1 MLSLTMLM
9 LHVIVMLGSV
19 HMLRLRVEAQGVGIS
34 CWLIVRRLIMLLLTV
49 KCF

>member
-19 HMLRLRVEAQGVGIS
+19 HMLRLRVLASAAG
-34 CWLIVRRLIMLLLTV
+34 
-49 KCF
+49 